1 MARATLKKGEA
12 AERIW
17 RFLRKVNDVFT
28 VNDVARI
35 TGVSRYV
42 CGYYLRFLARAGY
55 LRVVGVRNSTREKL
69 YEVKKLTGWKPVTVD
84 HNTYRL
90 IDHNTETQ
98 KKIPKATGKETT
110 RYKILL
116 YIQSL
121 EGDFSPKEV
130 SEAVG
135 VNYKTTANFIRKLF
149 KEGFL
154 EQVSERPRARYR
166 RAQ

>member
-17 RFLRKVNDVFT
+17 RFLRKVSDVFT

-35 TGVSRYV
+35 TGVSRHT
-42 CGYYLRFLARAGY
+42 CSNYLRLLARAGY
-55 LRVVGVRNSTREKL
+55 LRVVGSRHFPREKL
-69 YEVKKLTGWKPVTVD
+69 YEIKRLTGWKPVTVD
-84 HNTYRL
+84 CGTYRVT
-90 IDHNTETQ
+90 DRNTGTQQIVPRENKSETIRS
-98 KKIPKATGKETT
+98 K
-110 RYKILL
+110 LL
-116 YIQSL
+116 AYIESL
-121 EGDFSPKEV
+121 EGDFSPKEI
-130 SEAVG
+130 SEATG

-154 EQVSERPRARYR
+154 EQTSKRPARYR